1 MKSLMTIRGLAP
13 AAALAALTLL
23 VAACKTTAPP
33 PPAYTPPP
41 PPAPPPITL
50 APRLIEEASAWR
62 GYMARV
68 GAITPDFKDGPAIA
82 SSLKVA
88 AAYEPRQF
96 QRGAVA
102 YAAILALQDQTF
114 VQGVRVHAADPA
126 SRIALRDQ
134 ILANPNSVV
143 NLPGAQGAADLIVAG
158 VGSEGTKLLLS
169 GRAVKQAAY
178 DVQRQPWSKKE
189 VVNRDG
195 RLIEARTLST
205 APMLGDAAD
214 ILMLSQAYNGAAP
227 MGVVGTSSPPP
238 WSHFVV
244 RGMAVAALAALGE
257 AGDANWLAIDALTA
271 EQSSGYCLKMAKLN
285 LYQCLAV
292 SKPHYE
298 DVFCLGQH
306 IMIDTGACM
315 VKASGA
321 MMPPEPPP
329 PPKPTPTVA
338 ASTKKSATRR

>member
-1 MKSLMTIRGLAP
+1 MKSLLPVRRLAP
-13 AAALAALTLL
+13 AAALAALTVL

-33 PPAYTPPP
+33 PPYVPPP

-62 GYMARV
+62 GYMARA
-68 GAITPDFKDGPAIA
+68 GAITPDFKDGAAIA
-82 SSLKVA
+82 ASLKVA
-88 AAYEPRQF
+88 AAYEPRQY

-114 VQGVRVHAADPA
+114 VQGLRAQAANPA
-126 SRIALRDQ
+126 ARISLRDQ
-134 ILANPNSVV
+134 IIANPNTVV
-143 NLPGAQGAADLIVAG
+143 NLPGAQNAADLIVAG
-158 VGSEGTKLLLS
+158 LGGEATRLLIS

-178 DVQRQPWSKKE
+178 DVQRQPWSKKD
-189 VVNRDG
+189 VLNREG

-205 APMLGDAAD
+205 TPMLGDAAD
-214 ILMLSQAYNGAAP
+214 VMMLQQAFNGAAP
-227 MGVVGTSSPPP
+227 MPVVGQQAPPP
-238 WSHFVV
+238 WSPLVI

-257 AGDANWLAIDALTA
+257 AGDANWASIDAISN

-306 IMIDTGACM
+306 IMIDTGQCM
-315 VKASGA
+315 IKASGA

-329 PPKPTPTVA
+329 PPKPVPTIA
-338 ASTKKSATRR
+338 ASGKKTATRR

>member
-1 MKSLMTIRGLAP
+1 MTSLMTTRRLAS
-13 AAALAALTLL
+13 AAALVALTVI

-33 PPAYTPPP
+33 QPPYNPPP

-62 GYMARV
+62 GYMARA
-68 GAITPDFKDGPAIA
+68 GAITPDFKDGASIA
-82 SSLKVA
+82 ASLKVA

-102 YAAILALQDQTF
+102 YAAILALQDPTF
-114 VQGVRVHAADPA
+114 VQGVRAHAADPA

-134 ILANPNSVV
+134 ILSSPNSVV
-143 NLPGAQGAADLIVAG
+143 NLPGAQSAADLIVAG
-158 VGSEGTKLLLS
+158 VGSEGTRLLLS

-178 DVQRQPWSKKE
+178 DVQRQPWSKKD
-189 VVNRDG
+189 VLNREG

-205 APMLGDAAD
+205 SPMLGDAAD

-227 MGVVGTSSPPP
+227 MPVTGQSSPPP

-244 RGMAVAALAALGE
+244 RGLAVAALAALGE
-257 AGDANWLAIDALTA
+257 AGDANWTSVDALTD

-329 PPKPTPTVA
+329 PPKPLPTVA
-338 ASTKKSATRR
+338 ATGKKAAARR